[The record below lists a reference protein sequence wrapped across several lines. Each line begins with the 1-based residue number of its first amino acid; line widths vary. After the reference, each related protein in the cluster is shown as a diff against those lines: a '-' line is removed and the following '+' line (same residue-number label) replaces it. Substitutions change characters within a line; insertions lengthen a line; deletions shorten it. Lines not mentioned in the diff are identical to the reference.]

1 MIKDIQFIHF
11 LTATVII
18 EIIML
23 IIFKFTNFSSRAI
36 INWYHNLGWTAI
48 LLDVLSAII
57 GFYISKFI
65 YEYLVENNYLSKKNE
80 FFKFLAIVLFV
91 QILHDLLFY
100 VLIIKPTKPN
110 INKVIDEFKSYAKHY
125 QLQAIFA
132 DSLIYIT
139 TTPILY
145 YYIQNQDDSKNI
157 FITILS
163 FYLMG
168 YLLHQKPIIN

>member
-1 MIKDIQFIHF
+1 MIKNIKFIHF
-11 LTATVII
+11 LTATAII

-23 IIFKFTNFSSRAI
+23 VIFKFTKYSSRSI
-36 INWYHNLGWTAI
+36 LNWYNNLGWTAI
-48 LLDVLSAII
+48 LLDVLSIII

-65 YEYLVENNYLSKKNE
+65 YEYLIDNNYLSKKYE
-80 FFKFLAIVLFV
+80 LLKFLAIVLFV

-100 VLIIKPTKPN
+100 FLIIKPTKPK

-125 QLQAIFA
+125 QLQAVLA
-132 DSLIYIT
+132 DSLIYLT

-145 YYIQNQDDSKNI
+145 YYIQNQSDSKNI
-157 FITILS
+157 FTTILS

-168 YLLHQKPIIN
+168 YLLHQKAIIN

>member
-48 LLDVLSAII
+48 LLDVLSIII